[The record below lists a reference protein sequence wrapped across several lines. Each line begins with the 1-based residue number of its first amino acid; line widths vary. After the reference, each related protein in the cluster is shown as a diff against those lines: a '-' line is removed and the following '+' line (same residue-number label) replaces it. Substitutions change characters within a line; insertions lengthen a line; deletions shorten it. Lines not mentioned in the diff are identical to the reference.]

1 MRPILHITYIRR
13 SGFGHHLDLS
23 LQVQEQILQFVL
35 QRVIDHHVCERARRV
50 LLVVSEL
57 RTPQW
62 DTTVV
67 SEMLNRETPLGLSC
81 KQTMVLVFADFGFD
95 AEPKS
100 RKRES
105 ARQRTMLDDEDFW

>member
-1 MRPILHITYIRR
+1 
-13 SGFGHHLDLS
+13 
-23 LQVQEQILQFVL
+23 
-35 QRVIDHHVCERARRV
+35 
-50 LLVVSEL
+50 
-57 RTPQW
+57 
-62 DTTVV
+62 
-67 SEMLNRETPLGLSC
+67 MLNRETPLGLSC